1 MAAIVMLLVLGIG
14 MVTVMSSRTY
24 YSSKHPL
31 LDRIRES
38 FSKIDPKYAK
48 IPLQIGGSAY
58 TENKEVITL
67 CLKDPYTSHYYDFN
81 TLIYVSLHELSHV
94 ITPPKYE
101 EHGEEFKKNFS
112 KLLNIAAAKGIYD
125 PKKAIPMTYCGVGT
139 A

>member
-1 MAAIVMLLVLGIG
+1 MAQVVMLLALGIG
-14 MVTVMSSRTY
+14 VMTFISSRTY

-38 FSKIDPKYAK
+38 FSVIDPKYAK
-48 IPLQIGGSAY
+48 IPMQIGGSAY

-67 CLKDPYTSHYYDFN
+67 CLKDPMSGKYYDYN
-81 TLIYVSLHELSHV
+81 TLMYVSLHELSHV

-112 KLLNIAAAKGIYD
+112 RLLSIAASKGIYN
-125 PKKAIPMTYCGVGT
+125 PKKAIPATYCGVGT